1 MRHCGRMDSK
11 GQRSLDD
18 WTYGDTDYDSRL
30 RFVGVDKEGKI
41 VVMYMQVWPEITRR
55 GYLSCQHTSVY
66 LQDY

>member
-1 MRHCGRMDSK
+1 MRHCGRMDSE

-41 VVMYMQVWPEITRR
+41 MVVDMQVWPKVTWWGNLHRQCHHNIS
-55 GYLSCQHTSVY
+55 G
-66 LQDY
+66 